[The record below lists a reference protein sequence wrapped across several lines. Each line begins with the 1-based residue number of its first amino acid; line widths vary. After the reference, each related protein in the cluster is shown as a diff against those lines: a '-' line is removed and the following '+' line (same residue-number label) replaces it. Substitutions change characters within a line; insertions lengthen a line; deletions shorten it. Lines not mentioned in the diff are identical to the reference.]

1 MKTWVTDIENFNNL
15 FFVGIKDFKNQTII
29 NYEVSE
35 RRDDREA
42 LYEALATFDGYL
54 VTFNGLHYDEVVLKY
69 FLKEY
74 DKLKKLPVEKFLKE
88 IKNISNHTID
98 SDKYPTSFDKIKWY
112 KWHKGTNWI
121 SIDLLCYWSKMLR
134 LSKKISLKSLAVQ
147 LSHDEIQELPYPHD
161 KLLTVDEIEEVVRYN
176 NRNDLGVTEKL
187 LVKMKGEVLLR
198 AYVKETYGL
207 ECWSMDAPKI
217 TSEYLLDDYCKKTYD
232 EEFINEEGKTETFE
246 QYKSR
251 IRKTRYVPDPFKI
264 GDYLPPVQFK
274 TKIFQDL
281 YERYKDNGG
290 DFKEKIP
297 YIAHAT
303 RIMLIPSVGGI
314 HSENDDQ
321 YWVSDD
327 EWVILDADIAGLYPT
342 LLTKYKFLPPKW
354 RIVLDKLVE
363 MIEDRTVAK
372 RAGDK
377 KKDKFLKLGN
387 NGITGIADS
396 SVFWLY
402 SPEYL
407 VALRVFGQL
416 IQLRFIEDLTSQLQ
430 DGINVFFTNTDGTC
444 VLIKRSLLQQYYRI
458 AKDIEKEFRVEW
470 EYTFNEKM
478 VFSNTNSY
486 ISIINEKFML
496 DDNLNMINHKKVREV
511 KRKGLFRYHDDIPLG
526 DSVNEQVIP
535 IALEKYFVEGIPVEE
550 VIKKPWEHGI
560 HIYDYC
566 VSKKVSRDF
575 DVIYNNEKQQQLNR
589 YYFSKSGYYLFK
601 RGNDKSKPK
610 SYGKDQHM
618 HKGVGVK
625 IFNKFEELPWEEYK
639 IDYSYYIAKA
649 NTLIKELEKD
659 IRQLTLF

>member
-1 MKTWVTDIENFNNL
+1 MKKTWIADLEIFPTL
-15 FFVGIKDFKNQTII
+15 FFVGIKDYKGQSIM
-29 NYEVSE
+29 NYEISE

-42 LYEALATFDGYL
+42 LYEILAPFDGYL
-54 VTFNGLHYDEVVLKY
+54 VTFNGLHYDEIVLKK
-69 FLKEY
+69 FLKDF
-74 DKLKKLPVEKFLKE
+74 DKLNKLPVDKFLAEMK
-88 IKNISNHTID
+88 KFSDKTID
-98 SDKYPTSFDKIKWY
+98 QDNHFDDIKWY
-112 KWHKGTNWI
+112 KWYKGTYWT
-121 SIDLLCYWSKMLR
+121 SIDLFCYWSKMYR
-134 LSKKISLKSLAVQ
+134 LSKKISLKSLGIQ
-147 LSHDEIQELPYPHD
+147 LNHDEVQELPYHHTH
-161 KLLTVDEIEEVVRYN
+161 KLNVEEIDNVIRYN

-187 LVKMKGEVLLR
+187 FNKMKDEVLLR
-198 AYVKETYGL
+198 AYVQETYGL

-217 TSEYLLDDYCKKTYD
+217 TSEYLLDDYCQKTY
-232 EEFINEEGKTETFE
+232 EEQCEEGETFDK
-246 QYKSR
+246 YKSR
-251 IRKTRYVPDPFKI
+251 IRKIKYYPLPFKI

-281 YERYKDNGG
+281 HERFKNNGG
-290 DFKEKIP
+290 DYYEKLP
-297 YIAHAT
+297 YINGGT
-303 RIMLIPSVGGI
+303 RIMLLPSVGGI
-314 HSENDDQ
+314 HSQNDNQ

-342 LLTKYKFLPPKW
+342 LLTKYKFLPEKW

-363 MIEDRTVAK
+363 MIEDRTIAK

-396 SVFWLY
+396 SMFWLY

-407 VALRVFGQL
+407 IALRVFGQL
-416 IQLRFIEDLTSQLQ
+416 IQLRFIEELSSTISED
-430 DGINVFFTNTDGTC
+430 INIFFTNTDGTC
-444 VLIKRSLLQQYYRI
+444 CRIKRTRLQEYYRI

-470 EYTFNEKM
+470 EFTFNEKM
-478 VFSNTNSY
+478 VFANTNSY
-486 ISIINEKFML
+486 ISIIDEKFML
-496 DDNLNMINHKKVREV
+496 DDNLNFINHKKTREV
-511 KRKGLFRYHDDIPLG
+511 KRKGLFKYHDDIPLG

-601 RGNDKSKPK
+601 RGNDPAKPK
-610 SYGKDQHM
+610 SYKKDQHM

-625 IFNKFEELPWEEYK
+625 LFNKFVELPWEDYK
-639 IDYSYYIAKA
+639 IDYQYYIAKA